1 MAAAMEAGGAD
12 VLEIGVPFSDPIADG
27 PTIQTTSHRALQA
40 GVSIASVLGFVR
52 ELRGT
57 SEIPVV
63 LMTYLNPVL
72 AYGEE
77 AFFRDAAEAGVDA
90 VLATDLP
97 PDERAAYWDGAREA
111 GLDRIVLIAPTTP
124 SGRLQRL
131 LGRASGFVY
140 CLTRTGVTGK
150 GKSFAANL
158 ETQIQGIHRHSGL
171 PVAAGFGIRSAD
183 DISGLPAGLDGVVIG
198 ARLMEIILDAP
209 DVAAAADGLTTFL
222 QTLSPSLHIPV

>member
-1 MAAAMEAGGAD
+1 MEAGGAD
-12 VLEIGVPFSDPIADG
+12 ALEIGVPFSDPIADG

-40 GVSIASVLGFVR
+40 GVSIASILDLVR

-97 PDERAAYWDGAREA
+97 PDERAVYWDGAREA

-124 SGRLQRL
+124 AGRLPRL
-131 LGRASGFVY
+131 LERASGFVY

-150 GKSFAANL
+150 GKGFAENL
-158 ETQIQGIHRHSGL
+158 EEQIRGIHAHSGL
-171 PVAAGFGIRSAD
+171 PVAAGFGIRSAEN
-183 DISGLPAGLDGVVIG
+183 ISGLPADLDGVVIG
-198 ARLMEIILDAP
+198 ARLMEIVLE
-209 DVAAAADGLTTFL
+209 AADIAGAADGLTVFL
-222 QTLSPSLHIPV
+222 RSLSPSLRLPV